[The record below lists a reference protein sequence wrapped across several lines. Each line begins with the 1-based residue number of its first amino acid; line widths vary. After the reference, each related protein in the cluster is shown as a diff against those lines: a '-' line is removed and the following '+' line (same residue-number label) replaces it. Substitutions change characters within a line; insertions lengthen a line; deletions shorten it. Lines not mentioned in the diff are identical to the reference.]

1 MTETTP
7 VTPDT
12 QDTVTNGSFTASS
25 IGATLRAAR
34 EQKGL
39 TVADIHA
46 RLRISERQIHA
57 IETDD
62 FSLLPEPTITRG
74 FIRNYAKFLEMDAEP
89 LLAAYRAQTPSEEQK
104 NISIP
109 SANIP
114 ISQSRTTDWKKYIYA
129 SVLVLL
135 GAGVWLLYDENLIPK
150 IPDFHLG
157 NTSTEVTPA
166 KEETLPQAAL
176 PAAEREAAALPA
188 QGEAF
193 ALPPEQV
200 SEPASA
206 APAAESQVPAAP
218 TPAASATPQPATA
231 QPATTPQ
238 PAPAATPAPSAP
250 SSAAAPSAAVA
261 MHKVRLVFTEDS
273 WVSIIDRHGKEIFN
287 KTKRA
292 GSEDAVEGEPPLK
305 VTIGNAAGSQ
315 LIYDDKPVDT
325 TPYNRL
331 NVVRITLE

>member
-12 QDTVTNGSFTASS
+12 QEVASNASFSVSS

-39 TVADIHA
+39 SVIDIHA

-57 IETDD
+57 LENDD
-62 FSLLPEPTITRG
+62 FSMLPEPTIARG
-74 FIRNYAKFLEMDAEP
+74 FIRNYAKFLEIDAEP
-89 LLAAYRAQTPSEEQK
+89 LLAAYRAQTPAEEQK

-114 ISQSRTTDWKKYIYA
+114 ITQSRTTDWKKYIYA
-129 SVLVLL
+129 SALVLL
-135 GAGVWLLYDENLIPK
+135 GAGVWLLYDENLLPN
-150 IPDFHLG
+150 IPDFHL
-157 NTSTEVTPA
+157 NSTSSEVSSNNA
-166 KEETLPQAAL
+166 ESLPQAAL
-176 PAAEREAAALPA
+176 PAAERESAAAQTPA
-188 QGEAF
+188 PGEAF

-200 SEPASA
+200 TEPASA
-206 APAAESQVPAAP
+206 APAAEPQTSAATVPTAPAA
-218 TPAASATPQPATA
+218 
-231 QPATTPQ
+231 Q
-238 PAPAATPAPSAP
+238 PAPAAPAVTPAPTV
-250 SSAAAPSAAVA
+250 SSADSATSSVA
-261 MHKVRLVFTEDS
+261 LHKVRLQFTEDS
-273 WVSIIDRHGKEIFN
+273 WVSIVDRHGKEIFN

-325 TPYNRL
+325 APYNRL

>member
-12 QDTVTNGSFTASS
+12 QDTVMNGSFTASS

-39 TVADIHA
+39 TITDIHA

-157 NTSTEVTPA
+157 NTSSEVTPA

-176 PAAEREAAALPA
+176 PAAEREAALPA

-200 SEPASA
+200 TEPASA
-206 APAAESQVPAAP
+206 APASESQVPAAAAPASPATTQPATTSQP
-218 TPAASATPQPATA
+218 TPAAPV
-231 QPATTPQ
+231 
-238 PAPAATPAPSAP
+238 ATPAPAAP
-250 SSAAAPSAAVA
+250 SSAAATSPSVA
-261 MHKVRLVFTEDS
+261 SHKVRMVFTEDS

>member
-12 QDTVTNGSFTASS
+12 QEAASTASSHASS
-25 IGATLRAAR
+25 IGAILRAAR

-39 TVADIHA
+39 SVIDIHA

-57 IETDD
+57 LETDD
-62 FSLLPEPTITRG
+62 FSLLPEPTIARG
-74 FIRNYAKFLEMDAEP
+74 FIRNYAKFLEIDAEP
-89 LLAAYRAQTPSEEQK
+89 LLAAYRAQMPSEEQK

-114 ISQSRTTDWKKYIYA
+114 ITQSRTTDWKKYIYA

-135 GAGVWLLYDENLIPK
+135 GAGVWLLYDENLIPG
-150 IPDFHLG
+150 IPDLHLG
-157 NTSTEVTPA
+157 SSSSEVSPA
-166 KEETLPQAAL
+166 QGESLPQAAL
-176 PAAEREAAALPA
+176 PAAERESAATQAPA

-193 ALPPEQV
+193 ALPPEQTSDQANAV
-200 SEPASA
+200 PAAEPQA
-206 APAAESQVPAAP
+206 APAAAAPATPSATAPAAQP
-218 TPAASATPQPATA
+218 LPA
-231 QPATTPQ
+231 
-238 PAPAATPAPSAP
+238 APAAT
-250 SSAAAPSAAVA
+250 AAPASTNADSTTSSVA
-261 MHKVRLVFTEDS
+261 LHKVRMVFTEDS
-273 WVSIIDRHGKEIFN
+273 WVSIVDRHGKEIFN

-325 TPYNRL
+325 APYNRL

>member
-12 QDTVTNGSFTASS
+12 QEATNNVPLPASS

-39 TVADIHA
+39 SVIDIHA

-57 IETDD
+57 LETDD
-62 FSLLPEPTITRG
+62 FSLLPEPTIARG
-74 FIRNYAKFLEMDAEP
+74 FIRNYAKFLEIDAEP
-89 LLAAYRAQTPSEEQK
+89 LLAAYRAQAPAEEQK
-104 NISIP
+104 TISIP

-114 ISQSRTTDWKKYIYA
+114 IIQSRTTDWKKYIYA

-135 GAGVWLLYDENLIPK
+135 GAGVWILYDENLLPN
-150 IPDFHLG
+150 IPDFHLKSATSEVSPG
-157 NTSTEVTPA
+157 NVEG
-166 KEETLPQAAL
+166 LPQAAL
-176 PAAEREAAALPA
+176 PAAEREPA
-188 QGEAF
+188 TAETPAPGEAF

-200 SEPASA
+200 AEPASA
-206 APAAESQVPAAP
+206 AVPAAEPQPAAPVPAAV
-218 TPAASATPQPATA
+218 PAAQPTIPAV
-231 QPATTPQ
+231 PATTP
-238 PAPAATPAPSAP
+238 APTA
-250 SSAAAPSAAVA
+250 SSADSTASTVPL
-261 MHKVRLVFTEDS
+261 HKVRMVFTEDS
-273 WVSIIDRHGKEIFN
+273 WVSIVDRHGKEIFN

-292 GSEDAVEGEPPLK
+292 GSEDAIEGEPPLK
-305 VTIGNAAGSQ
+305 VIIGNAAGSQ

>member
-7 VTPDT
+7 VATDI
-12 QDTVTNGSFTASS
+12 QADASSASFNASS

-39 TVADIHA
+39 SVIDIHT

-57 IETDD
+57 LETDD

-74 FIRNYAKFLEMDAEP
+74 FIRNYAKFLEIDAEP
-89 LLAAYRAQTPSEEQK
+89 LLAAYRAQTPSEEHK

-114 ISQSRTTDWKKYIYA
+114 ISQSRTKDWKKYIYA

-135 GAGVWLLYDENLIPK
+135 GAGLWLMYDEQLIPQL
-150 IPDFHLG
+150 PDLHLG
-157 NTSTEVTPA
+157 SSSSEVSQDNM
-166 KEETLPQAAL
+166 ESLPQVAL
-176 PAAEREAAALPA
+176 PAAEREPEPA
-188 QGEAF
+188 QTPSEGEALT
-193 ALPPEQV
+193 LPPEQ
-200 SEPASA
+200 AS
-206 APAAESQVPAAP
+206 VAP
-218 TPAASATPQPATA
+218 TAEPTASTIATPTA
-231 QPATTPQ
+231 AQAVTL
-238 PAPAATPAPSAP
+238 APAATPAPANTNADTP
-250 SSAAAPSAAVA
+250 ASSAAL
-261 MHKVRLVFTEDS
+261 HKVRLIFTEDS

-292 GSEDAVEGEPPLK
+292 GSDDAVEGEPPLK

-325 TPYNRL
+325 APYNRL

>member
-12 QDTVTNGSFTASS
+12 QETAGSASFHASS

-39 TVADIHA
+39 SVIDIHA

-57 IETDD
+57 LETDD

-74 FIRNYAKFLEMDAEP
+74 FIRNYAKFLEIDAEP
-89 LLAAYRAQTPSEEQK
+89 LLATYRAQMPSEEHK

-114 ISQSRTTDWKKYIYA
+114 ITQSRTTDWKKYIYA
-129 SVLVLL
+129 SALVLL
-135 GAGVWLLYDENLIPK
+135 GAGIWLLYDENLIPK
-150 IPDFHLG
+150 IPDLHLNSSSSEVSPG
-157 NTSTEVTPA
+157 N
-166 KEETLPQAAL
+166 EESLPQAAL
-176 PAAEREAAALPA
+176 PAAERESAATQMPA

-193 ALPPEQV
+193 ALPPEQTKDQ
-200 SEPASA
+200 ASA
-206 APAAESQVPAAP
+206 ASLAE
-218 TPAASATPQPATA
+218 PQAPATA
-231 QPATTPQ
+231 IPATPPAAQ
-238 PAPAATPAPSAP
+238 PVPAVPGATTAPASTNADST
-250 SSAAAPSAAVA
+250 SSSVA
-261 MHKVRLVFTEDS
+261 LHKVRLVFTEDS
-273 WVSIIDRHGKEIFN
+273 WVSIVDRHGKEIFN

-325 TPYNRL
+325 APYNRL